1 MRNQVKTMDDHL
13 NDDFEPERF
22 EDDEDFE
29 EIEAYCMTCREK
41 TPMEN
46 PQAIWTRKGSPGTRG
61 TCSVCGTTVFRMGKT
76 EAHARLKRPEPV
88 QVADTGRRTAKVH
101 TDATYINYSVADAEF
116 AEILAEDLKRIGI
129 PAWLAA
135 SEVEDVQWATGVHPS
150 LVECK
155 NMVVVLSPLAIK
167 ATNVQEA
174 LDFFVKNRK
183 PIVVAQVQST
193 ELPDELRRKPRFDF
207 SGDDYKRQFRDL
219 VRALTE

>member
-1 MRNQVKTMDDHL
+1 MDDHL
-13 NDDFEPERF
+13 NDQF
-22 EDDEDFE
+22 EDEEEIEFE

-41 TPMEN
+41 TPIEN
-46 PQAIWTRKGSPGTRG
+46 PQAIWTRKGAPGTRG
-61 TCSVCGTTVFRMGKT
+61 ICSVCGTTVFRMGRT
-76 EAHARLKRPEPV
+76 DAHAKLKRPDPV
-88 QVADTGRRTAKVH
+88 QIAEANSKVQA
-101 TDATYINYSVADAEF
+101 DATYINYSVTDAEF
-116 AEILAEDLKRIGI
+116 AEILSEDLNRIGI
-129 PAWLAA
+129 PTWL
-135 SEVEDVQWATGVHPS
+135 SGMEVEDVQWATGVHPS

-183 PIVVAQVQST
+183 PIVVAQLQET
-193 ELPDELRRKPRFDF
+193 ELPDSLRRKARFDF